1 MTHTERRL
9 ELSSKGVSPVRRLL
23 IVLLASALL
32 ATACGSSSDKT
43 SGDPEGTLLVA
54 LLKLQ
59 NTPSTVTL
67 TLHSDPQSL
76 QALSAQGGG
85 SLGAKADLLLHSS
98 ITVSHTHAADPRD
111 ARSDMIVTIGSD
123 HGAIETRT
131 VNRTLYFRM
140 DAMGLVKMLGQ
151 NPTELRRA
159 TKEAKAAGLDF
170 VGPALNGRWLSLG
183 GLDKLAAKSG
193 APMSGNAKQSAARN
207 AFLQRVLSSAK
218 VTTVGDDSAG
228 THLAVNVPAR
238 QAYGGIRDLISNLG
252 GGLPPGATLPDP
264 GSIPNKNIRV
274 DAWVRDGKLTQ
285 LELDLRQF
293 AAFGSQPLPAGVHTL
308 GIRMTFHDFTG
319 TITAPAGAVPIDLKA
334 LKKIFMGRMMQSH
347 GSASSPAPTGSLTA
361 LKCSQLKGLSS
372 SQLQM
377 LAANMTSP
385 QRQALARHC
394 PSLHL

>member
-1 MTHTERRL
+1 
-9 ELSSKGVSPVRRLL
+9 VRRLL
-23 IVLLASALL
+23 FLLLASALL
-32 ATACGSSSDKT
+32 ATACGGSSSNKT

-54 LLKLQ
+54 LLRLQ

-85 SLGAKADLLLHSS
+85 SLGAKAGILLNSS
-98 ITVSHTHAADPRD
+98 VTVSHTHAADPRD
-111 ARSDMIVTIGSD
+111 ARSDMVVTIGSD
-123 HGAIETRT
+123 HAAMETRT

-140 DAMGLVKMLGQ
+140 DAMGLVKALGQ
-151 NPTELRRA
+151 DPAELRRA
-159 TKEAKAAGLDF
+159 TKEAKATGLDF

-193 APMSGNAKQSAARN
+193 APMSGGAKQSAARN
-207 AFLQRVLSSAK
+207 AFLQRVLSAAK

-238 QAYGGIRDLISNLG
+238 QAYGGIRDLISNLGG

-293 AAFGSQPLPAGVHTL
+293 AAFGGQPLPAGVHTL

-319 TITAPAGAVPIDLKA
+319 TITAPSGAVPIDLKA
-334 LKKIFMGRMMQSH
+334 LKKIFMGRMMQSR
-347 GSASSPAPTGSLTA
+347 GSASSSAPAASLAA

-377 LAANMTSP
+377 LAANMTPP
-385 QRQALARHC
+385 QRKALAHHC